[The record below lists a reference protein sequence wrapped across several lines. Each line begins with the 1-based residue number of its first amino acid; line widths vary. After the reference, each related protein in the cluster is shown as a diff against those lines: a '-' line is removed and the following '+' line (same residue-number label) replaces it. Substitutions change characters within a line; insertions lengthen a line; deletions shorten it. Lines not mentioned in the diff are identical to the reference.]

1 MQMRRFWEDV
11 YPYHLITTIKG
22 GARILSDPQRAKF
35 IQDYLLE
42 ARRRDDIMLLA
53 YCIMPNH
60 VHICAVPRA
69 RDLSTFMNSFKS
81 MTARKMKLGPV
92 WERRFWD
99 SRITTMKELREVVEY
114 IHNNPFKAGMLTN
127 AERYPY
133 SSASSWE
140 SLDLHILL
148 EFGPDV

>member
-1 MQMRRFWEDV
+1 MQLRRFWEDI
-11 YPYHLITTIKG
+11 YPYHLITHCKDDLAPFLDAENAAFAQQWLLN
-22 GARILSDPQRAKF
+22 ARKK
-35 IQDYLLE
+35 
-42 ARRRDDIMLLA
+42 DDIMLLA